1 MLPRLDWDSLKLPSK
16 MFHVIMVSWDPGWG
30 GWNQS
35 KHSLKLTA
43 NALKIG
49 HPKRKFIFQPSLF
62 RCKLAVS
69 FRECKHLPRSPDLSY
84 LLLNCF
90 QVWHHLRSGSKK
102 QEVFG
107 IQPLVKSFLLLYYGG
122 WCLPFCILASC
133 KVYVFFEKK
142 CTRND
147 FFTCLLER
155 KRHFRMSRAQQIVC
169 IQWDGTD

>member
-30 GWNQS
+30 GVKPKQTLPKTNS
-35 KHSLKLTA
+35 KFTPENRPSEKEIHLPT
-43 NALKIG
+43 I
-49 HPKRKFIFQPSLF
+49 PFQVQTCWL
-62 RCKLAVS
+62 R

-102 QEVFG
+102 
-107 IQPLVKSFLLLYYGG
+107 PLVKSFLLLYYGG

-133 KVYVFFEKK
+133 KVYVFFFEKK